1 MTSLR
6 PATAA
11 DSDRLREWRN
21 DPETV
26 AASLRGRAVKP
37 GEHREWLARVLDDPD
52 ERLFIVESEGEP
64 VGQVRL
70 QRRADG
76 TLEVHV
82 GLAAG
87 ARGRGI
93 GRETLELAWK
103 EAGGEPVAARVL
115 ANNERSLRAFAAAG
129 FRERSRDEREV
140 LLERRG

>member
-1 MTSLR
+1 MISLR

-11 DSDRLREWRN
+11 DSGRLREWRN
-21 DPETV
+21 EPETV
-26 AASLRGRAVKP
+26 AASLRGREVELD
-37 GEHREWLARVLDDPD
+37 EHRTWLARVLDDPG

-70 QRRADG
+70 QRHAYG
-76 TLEVHV
+76 GLEVHI

-93 GRETLELAWK
+93 GRETLELAWE
-103 EAGGEPVAARVL
+103 EADGEPVTARVL
-115 ANNERSLRAFAAAG
+115 ADNERSLRAFAAAG

-140 LLERRG
+140 LLERVE

>member
-1 MTSLR
+1 VTKLR

-26 AASLRGRAVKP
+26 AASLRGRSVEP
-37 GEHREWLARVLDDPD
+37 EEHEAWLARVLDDPE
-52 ERLFIVESEGEP
+52 ERLFIVEEEGEP

-70 QRRADG
+70 QRHANGR
-76 TLEVHV
+76 LEVHI

-87 ARGRGI
+87 ARGRGL
-93 GRETLELAWK
+93 GRQTLELAWK
-103 EAGGEPVAARVL
+103 EAGGEPVNARVL
-115 ANNERSLRAFAAAG
+115 ADNERSLRAFAAVG

-140 LLERRG
+140 LLERVE

>member
-26 AASLRGRAVKP
+26 VASLSGRAVEP
-37 GEHREWLARVLDDPD
+37 EEHQEWLARVLSDPD
-52 ERLFIVESEGEP
+52 ERLFIVEEEGEP

-70 QRRADG
+70 QRHEDG
-76 TLEVHV
+76 TLEVHIA
-82 GLAAG
+82 LAAG

-93 GRETLELAWK
+93 GRETLELAWD
-103 EAGGEPVAARVL
+103 EAGGEPVTARVL
-115 ANNERSLRAFAAAG
+115 ANNERSLRAFAAVG

-140 LLERRG
+140 LLERVE